1 MWTIR
6 GFGQWLRVVF
16 RRSRVEDE
24 LDEELRDHALRE
36 LDRQLCEGLTPQEA
50 RRQAALRTG
59 NLEAAKEAVR
69 DERGGRLIADAT
81 TDVRVG
87 LRGLRRNRAF
97 AVAVVLSLALGVA
110 GTTAIFSV
118 VQAVLLRS
126 LPYPDARQLHLVRVW
141 WNDFSASP
149 SPADFEAVRE
159 QRQAVGAVAAYFLPD
174 DGFTMSMSS
183 DAQVVRGAFITDE
196 LIDVLG
202 IPPVV
207 GSGFS
212 ADRNAPEVLISH
224 DLWHTRFGGRP
235 DVVGASLTLD
245 GLARTV
251 VGVMPA
257 GFDVPGERHGGVWV
271 KGTWRPPTRRG
282 PFYFQVVVRLHRG
295 LDAAAAASRLT
306 ALVVPILQARFAVDP
321 QWRYGLRSVQ
331 DTIVGDTR
339 RTLFVAL
346 GAVGLV
352 LLIAILNMANLL
364 LARGTTRS
372 REFAVRAS
380 LGAGRWRLARQ
391 VLAESAV
398 LGLLG
403 GALGLGLAMLALGLV
418 RETAAAIVPRMHE
431 VRANLPIALFALG
444 TGIGASLLA
453 ALVPVFRLP
462 WTGLA
467 DSLRDGSR
475 SVGDSRHHGR
485 ARRVLV
491 AAEIAITLTVLSGAA
506 LLAKTLLRLEHTDPG
521 FDPAGVVTFRLSLP
535 DNAYNPERTGRFL
548 KDLESRLRDI
558 PQVSSVA
565 FAGSLPPNN
574 LYYTNNYT
582 LEGQT
587 SNAPGTAG
595 VAEYVEASPTYFDAM
610 GIRLL
615 QGRQFDV
622 SDRQDSPRVA
632 IVNSTF
638 ARRHFPGV
646 SPIGKRLKGGEWNA
660 TAPWTTIVGVA
671 ADVPYENGVWGG
683 AGPTV
688 YQPIEQNLWQSS
700 PYVVVKAE
708 GDAQALVPSL
718 RAAVRAIDPAL
729 PLRDVAT
736 MDGRLRTSTLAPR
749 FRSWLALALAGVA
762 LALAVTG
769 IYGVMTYHVT
779 ERRRETAIRRA
790 LGAPGG
796 RIVGEVMRSGL
807 LIAAIGIAI
816 GLAGALGASR
826 SLSSLLYQ
834 VKADDPAVL
843 GAGAAILAA
852 AATLACFIPAARA
865 ARVDPMMILRDE

>member
-1 MWTIR
+1 MATIR
-6 GFGQWLRVVF
+6 GFGQWLRVVL

-24 LDEELRDHALRE
+24 LDEELRDHAQRE
-36 LDRQLCEGLTPQEA
+36 LDRQLRSGVTPEEA
-50 RRQAALRTG
+50 VRQAALRTG

-81 TDVRVG
+81 ADVRVG
-87 LRGLRRNRAF
+87 LRGLRRNLAF
-97 AVAVVLSLALGVA
+97 TVAVVLSLAHGVA

-159 QRQAVGAVAAYFLPD
+159 QSQTVGPVAAYFLPD
-174 DGFTMSMSS
+174 DGFTMLTSS
-183 DAQVVRGAFITDE
+183 DSQVVRGAFITDE
-196 LIDVLG
+196 LIQVLG
-202 IPPVV
+202 ISPIL

-212 ADRNAPEVLISH
+212 SDRNAPELLISR
-224 DLWHTRFGGRP
+224 DLWQTQFGGRP
-235 DVVGASLTLD
+235 DVVGGSLTLD
-245 GLARTV
+245 GRVRTI

-257 GFDVPGERHGGVWV
+257 GFDVPGERNGGVWV
-271 KGTWRPPTRRG
+271 KGTWKPPTRRG
-282 PFYFQVVVRLHRG
+282 PFYFQIVVRLHRD
-295 LDAAAAASRLT
+295 LEADAAASRLT
-306 ALVVPILQARFAVDP
+306 TLVVPVLQARFGVDP

-339 RTLFVAL
+339 RTLGVAL

-352 LLIAILNMANLL
+352 LLIAILNVANLL

-403 GALGLGLAMLALGLV
+403 GALGLGLAMLAIGLV
-418 RETAAAIVPRMHE
+418 RETALAIVPRMHE
-431 VRANLPIALFALG
+431 VRASLPIALFALG
-444 TGIGASLLA
+444 TGIGAALLA

-462 WTGLA
+462 WRGLA
-467 DSLRDGSR
+467 DSLRDGGR
-475 SVGDSRHHGR
+475 SVGEGRHHGT

-491 AAEIAITLTVLSGAA
+491 AAEIAVTLTVLSGAA

-521 FDPAGVVTFRLSLP
+521 FEPAGVVTFRLSLP
-535 DNAYNPERTGRFL
+535 DNPYNPERTGVFL
-548 KDLESRLRDI
+548 EDLESRLRAI

-587 SNAPGTAG
+587 SNAPGTTG

-615 QGRQFDV
+615 QGRRFDV
-622 SDRQDSPRVA
+622 SDRQDAPRVA

-638 ARRHFPGV
+638 ARRHFPGE
-646 SPIGKRLKGGEWNA
+646 SAIGKRLKGGEWNA

-683 AGPTV
+683 VGPTV
-688 YQPIEQNLWQSS
+688 YQPIAQNLWQSS
-700 PYVVVKAE
+700 PYIVVKAT
-708 GDAQALVPSL
+708 GDPQALVPFL

-762 LALAVTG
+762 LALAITG

-807 LIAAIGIAI
+807 LLAAIGIAI

-834 VKADDPAVL
+834 VKADDPAPP
-843 GAGAAILAA
+843 LA
-852 AATLACFIPAARA
+852 PRA
-865 ARVDPMMILRDE
+865 WIR